1 MFDRITFSN
10 LSLRIF
16 LFLSF
21 QEKGR
26 YYLDFD
32 IELLG
37 DNQSVSKMEANDNTV
52 DLLLE

>member
-21 QEKGR
+21 QEKDR

-37 DNQSVSKMEANDNTV
+37 DNQSKCLKNGSER
-52 DLLLE
+52 